1 MLSCLGIVGTVFQQQ
16 QTVAFPYYE
25 KKKKVGWGA
34 KERKEKENKNCQ
46 LFRECHLPT
55 RRQNDFVFFFFN
67 FLPLR
72 VTLYI
77 TLVLPS

>member
-1 MLSCLGIVGTVFQQQ
+1 MLRCLGIVGTVFQQQ
-16 QTVAFPYYE
+16 QNVAFPYYG
-25 KKKKVGWGA
+25 KKRRRKGRGGG
-34 KERKEKENKNCQ
+34 ERKEKENKNCR
-46 LFRECHLPT
+46 LFRECHSPT
-55 RRQNDFVFFFFN
+55 RRQNDFVFLLT